1 MTLPAT
7 PRCAAFALLAALS
20 LSTAACG
27 SAQPSDSTNP
37 PDAAP
42 APAPV
47 KALRLYVFDCGS
59 LNVDPVR
66 FRLTREEVA
75 TTELSIACF
84 LVTHPKGSLM
94 WDPGAVPDAD
104 WIPTG
109 NPVVHHI
116 VLPDL
121 GERDVTLRKPLMAQL
136 SEVGYAPADITY
148 LAFSHHH
155 WDHTA
160 NANAFAGATWLA
172 RQVERDT
179 MFAEKAPGVT
189 QPSSYAALKN
199 SKTVIVQ
206 NEEHDVFGDGTVI
219 MKLAAG
225 HTPGHQVLYVNL
237 PKTGGVVLGGDLY
250 HFPEART
257 LKRVATFDF
266 DQAQSAVSR
275 EIVESFLDEDRV
287 AALDSA
293 RSGWQQRTEES
304 AGVLRVEPEVE
315 FDAAANAR

>member
-1 MTLPAT
+1 MKLPGT
-7 PRCAAFALLAALS
+7 PRCAALVLLAALS
-20 LSTAACG
+20 LSTAGCG
-27 SAQPSDSTNP
+27 SAQPSDSTNR
-37 PDAAP
+37 PDAPP

-104 WIPTG
+104 WVPTG

-116 VLPDL
+116 KLPDL

-136 SEVGYAPADITY
+136 SEVGYRPADITY

-172 RQVERDT
+172 RQVERDV

-206 NEEHDVFGDGTVI
+206 NDEHDVFGDGTVI

-275 EIVESFLDEDRV
+275 EIIENFLTKTGSQLWIQHD
-287 AALDSA
+287 L
-293 RSGWQQRTEES
+293 
-304 AGVLRVEPEVE
+304 AGNTRLRKAPDYYE
-315 FDAAANAR
+315 

>member
-1 MTLPAT
+1 MKLTAT
-7 PRCAAFALLAALS
+7 PRCAALVLLAALA

-27 SAQPSDSTNP
+27 STRPSDSTNR

-42 APAPV
+42 A

-66 FRLTREEVA
+66 FRLKREEVA

-104 WIPTG
+104 WVPTG

-160 NANAFAGATWLA
+160 NANAFAGATWLV

-199 SKTVIVQ
+199 SKTVIVR

-250 HFPEART
+250 HFQEART

-275 EIVESFLDEDRV
+275 EIIENFLAKTGSQLWIQHD
-287 AALDSA
+287 L
-293 RSGWQQRTEES
+293 
-304 AGVLRVEPEVE
+304 AGNTRLRKAPAYYE
-315 FDAAANAR
+315 

>member
-1 MTLPAT
+1 MTLTAT
-7 PRCAAFALLAALS
+7 PRCAALVLLAALA

-27 SAQPSDSTNP
+27 SAQPSNSTNP
-37 PDAAP
+37 PTAAP
-42 APAPV
+42 APAPA

-66 FRLTREEVA
+66 FRLKREEVA

-104 WIPTG
+104 WVPTG

-160 NANAFAGATWLA
+160 NANAFAGATWLV

-199 SKTVIVQ
+199 SKTVIVR

-250 HFPEART
+250 HFQEART

-275 EIVESFLDEDRV
+275 EIIENFLTKTGSQLWIQHD
-287 AALDSA
+287 L
-293 RSGWQQRTEES
+293 
-304 AGVLRVEPEVE
+304 AGNTRLRKAPDYYE
-315 FDAAANAR
+315 

>member
-1 MTLPAT
+1 MKLTAT
-7 PRCAAFALLAALS
+7 PRCAALVLLAALA

-27 SAQPSDSTNP
+27 SAQPSNSTNP
-37 PDAAP
+37 PTAAP
-42 APAPV
+42 APAPA

-66 FRLTREEVA
+66 FRLKREEVA

-104 WIPTG
+104 WVPTG

-160 NANAFAGATWLA
+160 NANAFAGATWLV

-199 SKTVIVQ
+199 SKTVIVR

-250 HFPEART
+250 HFQEART

-275 EIVESFLDEDRV
+275 EIIENFLTKTGSQLWIQHD
-287 AALDSA
+287 L
-293 RSGWQQRTEES
+293 
-304 AGVLRVEPEVE
+304 AGNTRLRKAPAYYE
-315 FDAAANAR
+315 

>member
-1 MTLPAT
+1 MKLPAR
-7 PRCAAFALLAALS
+7 PRCAALVLLIALS

-27 SAQPSDSTNP
+27 STQPSDSTDRP
-37 PDAAP
+37 GA

-66 FRLTREEVA
+66 FRLKREEVA

-104 WIPTG
+104 WVATG
-109 NPVVHHI
+109 NPVVHHL

-136 SEVGYAPADITY
+136 SEVGYSPADITY

-160 NANAFAGATWLA
+160 NANAFAAATWLV
-172 RQVERDT
+172 RQAERDV

-199 SKTVIVQ
+199 SKTVIVR

-219 MKLAAG
+219 IKLAAG

-250 HFPEART
+250 HFSEART

-275 EIVESFLDEDRV
+275 EILESFL
-287 AALDSA
+287 AKT
-293 RSGWQQRTEES
+293 RSQLWIQHDL
-304 AGVLRVEPEVE
+304 AGNKGLKKAPEYYE
-315 FDAAANAR
+315 

>member
-1 MTLPAT
+1 MKLPAR
-7 PRCAAFALLAALS
+7 PRCAALVLLAALS
-20 LSTAACG
+20 LSAAACG
-27 SAQPSDSTNP
+27 STQPSDSADRP
-37 PDAAP
+37 GAAP
-42 APAPV
+42 APA
-47 KALRLYVFDCGS
+47 KALRLYVFDCGN

-66 FRLTREEVA
+66 FRLKREEVA

-104 WIPTG
+104 WAPTG
-109 NPVVHHI
+109 NPVVHHL

-136 SEVGYAPADITY
+136 SEVGYSPADITY

-160 NANAFAGATWLA
+160 NANAFAGATWLV

-199 SKTVIVQ
+199 SKTVVVR
-206 NEEHDVFGDGTVI
+206 NEEHDVFADGTVI
-219 MKLAAG
+219 IKLAAG

-250 HFPEART
+250 HFSEART

-275 EIVESFLDEDRV
+275 EILESFL
-287 AALDSA
+287 AKT
-293 RSGWQQRTEES
+293 RSQLWIQHDL
-304 AGVLRVEPEVE
+304 AGNKGLKKAPEYYE
-315 FDAAANAR
+315 

>member
-1 MTLPAT
+1 MKLTAT
-7 PRCAAFALLAALS
+7 PRCAALVLLAALA

-27 SAQPSDSTNP
+27 SAQPSNSTNP
-37 PDAAP
+37 PTAAP
-42 APAPV
+42 APAPA

-66 FRLTREEVA
+66 FRLKREEVA

-104 WIPTG
+104 WVPTG

-160 NANAFAGATWLA
+160 NANAFAGATWLV

-179 MFAEKAPGVT
+179 MFAEKTPGVT

-199 SKTVIVQ
+199 SKTVIVR

-250 HFPEART
+250 HFQEART

-275 EIVESFLDEDRV
+275 EIIENFLTKTGSQLWIQHD
-287 AALDSA
+287 L
-293 RSGWQQRTEES
+293 
-304 AGVLRVEPEVE
+304 AGNTRLRKAPDYYE
-315 FDAAANAR
+315 

>member
-1 MTLPAT
+1 MKLTAT
-7 PRCAAFALLAALS
+7 PRCAALVLLAALA

-27 SAQPSDSTNP
+27 SAQPSNSTNP
-37 PDAAP
+37 PTAAP
-42 APAPV
+42 APAPA

-66 FRLTREEVA
+66 FRLKREEVA

-104 WIPTG
+104 WVPTG

-160 NANAFAGATWLA
+160 NANAFAGATWLV

-199 SKTVIVQ
+199 SKTVIVR

-250 HFPEART
+250 HFQEART

-275 EIVESFLDEDRV
+275 EIIENFLTKTGSQLWIQHD
-287 AALDSA
+287 L
-293 RSGWQQRTEES
+293 
-304 AGVLRVEPEVE
+304 AGNTRLRKAPDYYE
-315 FDAAANAR
+315 

>member
-1 MTLPAT
+1 MKLPAT
-7 PRCAAFALLAALS
+7 PRCAALVLLAALS

-27 SAQPSDSTNP
+27 SAQPSEGTNRP
-37 PDAAP
+37 EA

-84 LVTHPKGSLM
+84 LVIHPKGSLM

-104 WIPTG
+104 WVPTG

-121 GERDVTLRKPLMAQL
+121 GERDVTLRKPLLAQL

-199 SKTVIVQ
+199 SKTVIIRS
-206 NEEHDVFGDGTVI
+206 EEHDVFGDGTVI

-275 EIVESFLDEDRV
+275 ENVESFLTKT
-287 AALDSA
+287 
-293 RSGWQQRTEES
+293 RSQLWIQHDLIGNKGLKK
-304 AGVLRVEPEVE
+304 APEYYE
-315 FDAAANAR
+315 

>member
-1 MTLPAT
+1 MKLTAT
-7 PRCAAFALLAALS
+7 PRCAALVLLAALA

-27 SAQPSDSTNP
+27 SAQPSNSTNP
-37 PDAAP
+37 PTAAP
-42 APAPV
+42 APAPA

-66 FRLTREEVA
+66 FRLKREEVA

-104 WIPTG
+104 WVPTG

-160 NANAFAGATWLA
+160 NANAFAGATWLV

-199 SKTVIVQ
+199 SKTVIVR

-225 HTPGHQVLYVNL
+225 HTPGHQILYVNL

-250 HFPEART
+250 HFQEART

-275 EIVESFLDEDRV
+275 EIIENFLTKTGSQLWIQHD
-287 AALDSA
+287 L
-293 RSGWQQRTEES
+293 
-304 AGVLRVEPEVE
+304 AGNTRLRKAPDYYE
-315 FDAAANAR
+315 

>member
-1 MTLPAT
+1 MKLPAR
-7 PRCAAFALLAALS
+7 PRCAALVTLVALS
-20 LSTAACG
+20 LSAAACG
-27 SAQPSDSTNP
+27 STQPSDSTDRP
-37 PDAAP
+37 GAAP
-42 APAPV
+42 APT

-66 FRLTREEVA
+66 FRLKREEVA

-104 WIPTG
+104 WVATG
-109 NPVVHHI
+109 NPVVHHL

-136 SEVGYAPADITY
+136 SEVGYSPADITY

-160 NANAFAGATWLA
+160 NANAFAGATWLV
-172 RQVERDT
+172 RQAERDV

-199 SKTVIVQ
+199 SKTVIVR
-206 NEEHDVFGDGTVI
+206 NEEHDVFGDGTVV

-250 HFPEART
+250 HFSEART
-257 LKRVATFDF
+257 LKRVATFDV

-275 EIVESFLDEDRV
+275 EILEAFLAKTKSQLWIQHD
-287 AALDSA
+287 L
-293 RSGWQQRTEES
+293 
-304 AGVLRVEPEVE
+304 AG
-315 FDAAANAR
+315 NARLRKAPEYYE

>member
-1 MTLPAT
+1 MKLTAT
-7 PRCAAFALLAALS
+7 PRCAALVLLAALA

-27 SAQPSDSTNP
+27 SAQPSNSTNP
-37 PDAAP
+37 PTAAP
-42 APAPV
+42 APAPA

-66 FRLTREEVA
+66 FRLKREEVA

-104 WIPTG
+104 WVPTG

-160 NANAFAGATWLA
+160 NANAFAGATWLV

-206 NEEHDVFGDGTVI
+206 NDEHDVFGDGTVI

-250 HFPEART
+250 HFQEART

-275 EIVESFLDEDRV
+275 EIIENFLTKTGSQLWIQHD
-287 AALDSA
+287 L
-293 RSGWQQRTEES
+293 
-304 AGVLRVEPEVE
+304 AGNTRLRKAPDYYE
-315 FDAAANAR
+315 